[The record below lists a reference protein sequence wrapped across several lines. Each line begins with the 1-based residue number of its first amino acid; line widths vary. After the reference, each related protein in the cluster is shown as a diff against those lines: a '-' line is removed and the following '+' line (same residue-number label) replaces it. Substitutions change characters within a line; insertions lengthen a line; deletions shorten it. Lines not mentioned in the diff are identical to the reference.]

1 MTKTRRRTT
10 DERQYQQTED
20 AFTPEGGGSL
30 WAHARPI
37 EGPDRLPTE
46 AENQWMTLLGVRYE
60 DGAYR
65 CGDFR
70 CSRLADALR
79 YARQAAERDADRGR

>member
-1 MTKTRRRTT
+1 MT
-10 DERQYQQTED
+10 
-20 AFTPEGGGSL
+20 S
-30 WAHARPI
+30 
-37 EGPDRLPTE
+37 
-46 AENQWMTLLGVRYE
+46 LGVRYE
-60 DGAYR
+60 DGGYR